1 MYVFMIIF
9 VFIFLIKYI
18 MVIKYIMRVLIFKY
32 GKGMKIEYF
41 YNMIKES
48 RLNVLLLKI
57 MESYGRD
64 VYFNLYV
71 LFIL

>member
-1 MYVFMIIF
+1 
-9 VFIFLIKYI
+9 